1 MPPSRLLP
9 ALAAIGALLWSVLLV
24 ATLPRSRVFY
34 SGDGGIK
41 SMMVRQHAQS
51 GLYLDLRL
59 EGPSWV
65 KALWEEGLYP
75 FGPPFVYQL
84 EGKRVLHF
92 PPLFAAATTPFY
104 MLLGDA
110 GYYVWP
116 LLGACATWLA
126 LLGVCRAMR
135 LPPTASALALATAAF
150 ASPLTLY
157 GAMFWEHAP
166 AVGLLAMALAF
177 LMRGHAVAA
186 GVAAGV
192 AAALRPE
199 AGLFAGLLFSVLW
212 AAPAEQVPRWRAG
225 IGLASFVVVVLAQFA
240 LNLIFFGSLLG
251 LQARQEAVEH
261 FGPVALEGRFLKL
274 LLLYF
279 PAALLVP
286 LAREA
291 TARRLAV
298 ASVLFLAAGA
308 LLLPTPGGKQ
318 WGPRYLLVLVP
329 AAAAVAGS
337 LAAGLKLRSPAGAA
351 IALLLVAAVTAGVWV
366 NTVVGARR
374 VGEDYAHRVAPLLSF
389 LEAQPSPV
397 AVTHQWIA
405 QDLASLI
412 PQHPLF
418 RLQGLATQP
427 YRLTNQDASAPPLQ
441 SARTLARGL
450 LAAGVDRYWLIA
462 FLEQRLPAEVEG
474 DETRTAYSPAGLLG
488 GYAVYLARVEVN
500 RPR

>member
-1 MPPSRLLP
+1 MRTRSLP
-9 ALAAIGALLWSVLLV
+9 ALATIGAVLWSVLLV

-41 SMMVRQHAQS
+41 SLMVRQHAQS
-51 GLYLDLRL
+51 GPHLDLRL

-65 KALWEEGLYP
+65 KALWDEGLYP
-75 FGPPFVYQL
+75 FGPPFIYRL

-92 PPLFAAATTPFY
+92 PPLFAAATAPFY
-104 MLLGDA
+104 ALLGDA

-135 LPPTASALALATAAF
+135 LPPTASALAIVTASF
-150 ASPLTLY
+150 ASPLPLY
-157 GAMFWEHAP
+157 GAMFWEHIP
-166 AVGLLAMALAF
+166 AVGLLTMALVF
-177 LMRGHAVAA
+177 LLSGHAVAA

-199 AGLFAGLLFSVLW
+199 AGVFAGLLLAVFW
-212 AAPAEQVPRWRAG
+212 AAPVEQLPRRRAW
-225 IGLASFVVVVLAQFA
+225 IALATFAAVVVAQLA
-240 LNLIFFGSLLG
+240 LNRIFFGSLLG
-251 LQARQEAVEH
+251 LQARQEATERFAPAV
-261 FGPVALEGRFLKL
+261 LEGRFLKL
-274 LLLYF
+274 LLVFF

-298 ASVLFLAAGA
+298 VCVLFLAAGA

-337 LAAGLKLRSPAGAA
+337 LAAGLELRSRAGAA
-351 IALLLVAAVTAGVWV
+351 IALLLAAAAAEGVWV
-366 NTVVGARR
+366 NTVVGTRR
-374 VGEDYAHRVAPLLSF
+374 VEADYAQRVALLEF

-405 QDLASLI
+405 QDLAFLI

-418 RLQGLATQP
+418 RLQGLSTQP
-427 YRLTNQDASAPPLQ
+427 YQLPNQDASAPPLQ

-462 FLEQRLPAEVEG
+462 FREQRLPPGVEG
-474 DETRTAYSPAGLLG
+474 DETRTSYSPARLLG
-488 GYAVYLARVEVN
+488 GYAVYLARVEPS